1 MKESRWIKG
10 CFILML
16 AALLAGCAQHYVK
29 LQPSYKTHGQF
40 HRVQKKETVY
50 AISRQYKVP
59 PRDIIEKNKLKPP
72 YSLSVGQ
79 LLFIPPV
86 QVHIVRKGD
95 TLYSISRAYNVD
107 MNSLAKANH
116 IEAPYTLSLGQTLV
130 MPGTLVPATSQS
142 SKKAAQATK
151 TAAVRKTPAQ
161 SSTKTTKKTAS
172 KPVTLPKAPSRSGRF
187 SWPVSGTVI
196 SNFGPSGGGRH
207 NDGINIKAS
216 RGTPFKAAENGVV
229 AYAGN
234 ELKGFGNLLLIKHAD
249 GFVTAYAHADSLSVK
264 RGQTV
269 KKGQTLGKVGST
281 GNVNAPQL
289 HFEIRKGTKAINPR
303 TYLSQ

>member
-1 MKESRWIKG
+1 MKDYRWIKVI
-10 CFILML
+10 FILMF
-16 AALLAGCAQHYVK
+16 ALSLTGCAQYYVK

-50 AISRQYKVP
+50 AISRIYKVP
-59 PRDIIEKNKLKPP
+59 PREIIEKNKLKPP

-107 MNSLAKANH
+107 MNSLAKANQLK
-116 IEAPYTLSLGQTLV
+116 APYTLSLGQTLV
-130 MPGTLVPATSQS
+130 MPGTLVPITPQSDKKVSAKVAS
-142 SKKAAQATK
+142 SKQA
-151 TAAVRKTPAQ
+151 PQ
-161 SSTKTTKKTAS
+161 ISPKKTSSNKTQKAV
-172 KPVTLPKAPSRSGRF
+172 KLPQAPKRSGRF

-207 NDGINIKAS
+207 NDGINIKAA

-234 ELKGFGNLLLIKHAD
+234 ALKGFGNLLLIKHSD

-281 GNVNAPQL
+281 GNVNTPQL

-303 TYLSQ
+303 SYLSW

>member
-1 MKESRWIKG
+1 M
-10 CFILML
+10 LML
-16 AALLAGCAQHYVK
+16 AALLVGCAQSYVK

-50 AISRQYKVP
+50 AISRLYKVP

-72 YSLSVGQ
+72 YGLSVGQ

-142 SKKAAQATK
+142 SKKAVQKTATASETPTRSTPK
-151 TAAVRKTPAQ
+151 TAAK
-161 SSTKTTKKTAS
+161 KTTQKAAA
-172 KPVTLPKAPSRSGRF
+172 LPKAPGRSGRF

-207 NDGINIKAS
+207 NDGINIKAA

>member
-1 MKESRWIKG
+1 MTLV
-10 CFILML
+10 FYLT
-16 AALLAGCAQHYVK
+16 GCAQYYVK

-59 PRDIIEKNKLKPP
+59 PKDIIERNKLTPP
-72 YSLSVGQ
+72 YNLSVGQ

-107 MNSLAKANH
+107 MNSLARVNEIH
-116 IEAPYTLSLGQTLV
+116 VPYTLSVGQALV
-130 MPGTLVPATSQS
+130 MPGTLVPIS
-142 SKKAAQATK
+142 SRGEQREEKQAK
-151 TAAVRKTPAQ
+151 VQEGKDISSAKVV
-161 SSTKTTKKTAS
+161 STKTKVSSRAKKESKKTIS
-172 KPVTLPKAPSRSGRF
+172 LPKPPKRSGRF
-187 SWPVSGTVI
+187 SWPVSGKII

-207 NDGINIKAS
+207 NDGINIKAP
-216 RGTPFKAAENGVV
+216 RGTAFKAAENGVV

-234 ELKGFGNLLLIKHAD
+234 ELKGFGNLLLIKHSD

-264 RGQTV
+264 RGEKV
-269 KKGQTLGKVGST
+269 KKGDILGKVGST
-281 GNVNAPQL
+281 GNVNTPQL

-303 TYLSQ
+303 SYLSQ